1 MNFIAYL
8 FIGIIIGIVIERY
21 IFPIIDLKLE
31 VLQYKES
38 EKATIYQLNAQELL
52 ALFNREYPEL
62 NDTQKPELTPAIGF
76 IHNSPDEDMYYEEEN
91 CKNKIG
97 YIKGE

>member
-1 MNFIAYL
+1 MYSISYL
-8 FIGIIIGIVIERY
+8 CIGIILGIVIERY

-38 EKATIYQLNAQELL
+38 EKATIYQLNAQGLVAE
-52 ALFNREYPEL
+52 FNREYPEF
-62 NDTQKPELTPAIGF
+62 NQGEVPELTPAIGF
-76 IHNSPDEDMYYEEEN
+76 MHTQQNEDMYEDEEE